1 VNNENV
7 SGVIDS
13 LIGFVIIGFILWLII
28 RYIRGFR
35 EDHKNKKSA
44 QARYDLSKAEV
55 ERRRSK
61 GTGVQNADDEIVQP
75 LETATTTNTSKRR
88 YKKRTIFGVVA
99 LVLSLLYVVGF
110 IAESRVAKNG
120 RDCNVK
126 ALEKIVEVGKGT
138 EAPLN
143 PGNEAE
149 LIKSANAYQRYRLH
163 ISGLDLPLIA
173 NEQVAYVDALGD
185 FVEELL
191 RYIASDGD
199 SYAVNKAALALGDV
213 SVDFKTAF
221 KSECL

>member
-1 VNNENV
+1 MNNENV

-28 RYIRGFR
+28 RCIRGFR
-35 EDHKNKKSA
+35 EDRKNKKST

-55 ERRRSK
+55 ERRRSRA
-61 GTGVQNADDEIVQP
+61 TGVQNADDEIVQP

-110 IAESRVAKNG
+110 ITESRVAKNG
-120 RDCNVK
+120 RDCNVEAFK
-126 ALEKIVEVGKGT
+126 KIAEVAKGT
-138 EAPLN
+138 EVLPN
-143 PGNEAE
+143 GSNEAE
-149 LIKSANAYQRYRLH
+149 LIKSAEAYQRYRFH

-173 NEQVAYVDALGD
+173 NEQVAYDDALGD
-185 FVEELL
+185 FIEGLL
-191 RYIASDGD
+191 RFIASGD
-199 SYAVNKAALALGDV
+199 SYAVNKAALALGDA

-221 KSECL
+221 KRECL

>member
-1 VNNENV
+1 MNNENV

-28 RYIRGFR
+28 RCIRGFR
-35 EDHKNKKSA
+35 EDRKNKKSA

-55 ERRRSK
+55 ERRRSRA
-61 GTGVQNADDEIVQP
+61 TGVQNADDEIVQP

-110 IAESRVAKNG
+110 ITESRVAKNG
-120 RDCNVK
+120 RDCNVEAFK
-126 ALEKIVEVGKGT
+126 KIAEVAKGT
-138 EAPLN
+138 EVLPN
-143 PGNEAE
+143 GSNEAE
-149 LIKSANAYQRYRLH
+149 LIKSAEAYQRYRFH

-173 NEQVAYVDALGD
+173 NEQVAYDDALGD
-185 FVEELL
+185 FIEGLL
-191 RYIASDGD
+191 RFIASGD
-199 SYAVNKAALALGDV
+199 SYAVNKAALALGDA

-221 KSECL
+221 KRECL

>member
-1 VNNENV
+1 MNNENV

-13 LIGFVIIGFILWLII
+13 LIGFVILGFILWLII
-28 RYIRGFR
+28 RYVRGFR

-61 GTGVQNADDEIVQP
+61 GTGVQNADDEIVQS

-99 LVLSLLYVVGF
+99 LVVSLLWAVGF
-110 IAESRVAKNG
+110 IAESQVAKNG
-120 RDCNVK
+120 RDCNVEGLK
-126 ALEKIVEVGKGT
+126 NSVEAGKGT
-138 EAPLN
+138 EALPI
-143 PGNEAE
+143 GSSEAE

-185 FVEELL
+185 FIEGLL
-191 RYIASDGD
+191 GFIESGD
-199 SYAVNKAALALGDV
+199 SYAVNKAALALGDANI
-213 SVDFKTAF
+213 DFKTAF
-221 KSECL
+221 KRECL